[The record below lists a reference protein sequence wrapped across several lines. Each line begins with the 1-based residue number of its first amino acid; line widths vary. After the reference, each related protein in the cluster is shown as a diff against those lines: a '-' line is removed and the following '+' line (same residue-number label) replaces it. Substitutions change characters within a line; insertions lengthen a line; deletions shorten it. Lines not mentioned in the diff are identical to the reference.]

1 MDIKIKKISFFL
13 FFIFI
18 SSILGGCTIDQ
29 KNTEQQIVEK
39 AQERTIQYFKE
50 KQDLDVVITDYR
62 FAPSDLQGIF
72 ISGYIKNDESKTF
85 NITIEYGGDEYTIG
99 SISTSENLHLK

>member
-1 MDIKIKKISFFL
+1 MDITIKKISFFL

-18 SSILGGCTIDQ
+18 LSILGGCTINQ
-29 KNTEQQIVEK
+29 KNEEQQIVEK

-62 FAPSDLQGIF
+62 FGPSDLQGIF

-99 SISTSENLHLK
+99 SIPTSENLHLK

>member
-1 MDIKIKKISFFL
+1 MNITIKKISFFL

-18 SSILGGCTIDQ
+18 LSILGGCTINQ
-29 KNTEQQIVEK
+29 KNEEQQIVEK

-50 KQDLDVVITDYR
+50 KQDLDVVITNYR
-62 FAPSDLQGIF
+62 FGPSDLQGIF

-85 NITIEYGGDEYTIG
+85 NITIEYSGDEYTIG

>member
-1 MDIKIKKISFFL
+1 MKKYAIRL
-13 FFIFI
+13 FFTFTLIL
-18 SSILGGCTIDQ
+18 LGGCTIDQ

-62 FAPSDLQGIF
+62 FGPSDLQGIF

>member
-1 MDIKIKKISFFL
+1 MNITIKKISFFL
-13 FFIFI
+13 SFIFI
-18 SSILGGCTIDQ
+18 LGILGGCTMDK
-29 KNTEQQIVEK
+29 KNEEQQIVEK

-62 FAPSDLQGIF
+62 FGPSDLQGIF

-99 SISTSENLHLK
+99 SISTSENLH

>member
-1 MDIKIKKISFFL
+1 MDIIIKKISFFL

-18 SSILGGCTIDQ
+18 LSILGGCTINQ
-29 KNTEQQIVEK
+29 KNEEQQIVEK

-62 FAPSDLQGIF
+62 FGPSDLQDIF

>member
-13 FFIFI
+13 FFTFI
-18 SSILGGCTIDQ
+18 LSILEGCTIDQ

-62 FAPSDLQGIF
+62 FGPSDLQGIF

>member
-1 MDIKIKKISFFL
+1 MLQSKKLVFFL
-13 FFIFI
+13 LFIFI
-18 SSILGGCTIDQ
+18 LSILGGCTINQ
-29 KNTEQQIVEK
+29 KNEEQQIVEK

-62 FAPSDLQGIF
+62 FGPSDLQGIF

>member
-1 MDIKIKKISFFL
+1 MNITIKKISFFL

-18 SSILGGCTIDQ
+18 LSILVGCTINQ
-29 KNTEQQIVEK
+29 KNDEQQIVEK

-50 KQDLDVVITDYR
+50 KQDLDVVITNYR
-62 FAPSDLQGIF
+62 FGPSDLQGIF

-85 NITIEYGGDEYTIG
+85 NITIEYSGDEYTIG

>member
-1 MDIKIKKISFFL
+1 MDIIIKKISFFL

-18 SSILGGCTIDQ
+18 LSILGGCTINQ
-29 KNTEQQIVEK
+29 KNEEQQIVEK

-62 FAPSDLQGIF
+62 FGPSDLQGIF

>member
-1 MDIKIKKISFFL
+1 MKKYAIRL
-13 FFIFI
+13 FFIFTLI
-18 SSILGGCTIDQ
+18 LLGGCTINQ
-29 KNTEQQIVEK
+29 KNEEQQIVEK

-62 FAPSDLQGIF
+62 FGPSDLQGIF

>member
-1 MDIKIKKISFFL
+1 MKKYAIRL
-13 FFIFI
+13 FFIFTLI
-18 SSILGGCTIDQ
+18 LLGGCTIDQ

-39 AQERTIQYFKE
+39 AEERTIQYFKE

>member
-1 MDIKIKKISFFL
+1 MDITIKKISFFL

-18 SSILGGCTIDQ
+18 SSILGGCTINQ
-29 KNTEQQIVEK
+29 KNEEQQIVEK
-39 AQERTIQYFKE
+39 AQEKTIQYFKE
-50 KQDLDVVITDYR
+50 KQELDVVITDYR
-62 FAPSDLQGIF
+62 FGPSDLQGIF

-99 SISTSENLHLK
+99 SISTSENLHLQ

>member
-1 MDIKIKKISFFL
+1 MDIIIKKISFFL

-18 SSILGGCTIDQ
+18 LSILGGCTINQ
-29 KNTEQQIVEK
+29 KNEEQQIVEK

-50 KQDLDVVITDYR
+50 KQDLDVVITNYR
-62 FAPSDLQGIF
+62 FGPSDLQGIF

-85 NITIEYGGDEYTIG
+85 NITIEYDGDEYTIG

>member
-1 MDIKIKKISFFL
+1 MDITIKKISFFL

-18 SSILGGCTIDQ
+18 SSILGGCTINQ
-29 KNTEQQIVEK
+29 KNDEQQIVEK
-39 AQERTIQYFKE
+39 AKERTIQYFKE

-62 FAPSDLQGIF
+62 FGPNDLQGIF

>member
-1 MDIKIKKISFFL
+1 MDITIKKISFFL

-18 SSILGGCTIDQ
+18 SSILGGCTLNQ
-29 KNTEQQIVEK
+29 KNDEQQIVEK

-50 KQDLDVVITDYR
+50 KQDLDVVITNYR
-62 FAPSDLQGIF
+62 FGPSDLQGIF

>member
-1 MDIKIKKISFFL
+1 MKKYAIRL
-13 FFIFI
+13 FFTFTLIL
-18 SSILGGCTIDQ
+18 LGGCTIDQ

-39 AQERTIQYFKE
+39 AEERTIQYFKE

-62 FAPSDLQGIF
+62 FGPSDLQGIF

>member
-1 MDIKIKKISFFL
+1 MNITIKKISFFL

-18 SSILGGCTIDQ
+18 LSILGGCTMDK
-29 KNTEQQIVEK
+29 KNEEQQIVEK

-62 FAPSDLQGIF
+62 FGPSDLQGIF

>member
-1 MDIKIKKISFFL
+1 MKKYAIRLSFTFTL
-13 FFIFI
+13 IL
-18 SSILGGCTIDQ
+18 LGGCTIDQ

-39 AQERTIQYFKE
+39 AEERTIQYFKE

-62 FAPSDLQGIF
+62 FGPSDLQGIF

>member
-1 MDIKIKKISFFL
+1 MNITIKKISFFL
-13 FFIFI
+13 SFIFI
-18 SSILGGCTIDQ
+18 LSILGGCTMDK
-29 KNTEQQIVEK
+29 KNEEQQIVEK

-62 FAPSDLQGIF
+62 FGPSDLQGIF

>member
-1 MDIKIKKISFFL
+1 MKKYAIRL
-13 FFIFI
+13 FFIFTLI
-18 SSILGGCTIDQ
+18 LLGGCTIDQ
-29 KNTEQQIVEK
+29 KNEEQQIIEK

-62 FAPSDLQGIF
+62 FGPSDLQGIF